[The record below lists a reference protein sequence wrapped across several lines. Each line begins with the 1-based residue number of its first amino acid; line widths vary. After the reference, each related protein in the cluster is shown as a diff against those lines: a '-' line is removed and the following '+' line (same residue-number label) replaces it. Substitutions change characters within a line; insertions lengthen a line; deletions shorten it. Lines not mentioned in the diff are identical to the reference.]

1 MASLAGRSD
10 YGIDVAPGLV
20 GSRRDEDRARAH
32 RAHDAFRLARMIL
45 TILSPLV
52 VLAALVWLWTSDV
65 SQMGVNIIAV
75 IVGCVTPMVV
85 ACMWEGEL

>member
-1 MASLAGRSD
+1 
-10 YGIDVAPGLV
+10 
-20 GSRRDEDRARAH
+20 
-32 RAHDAFRLARMIL
+32 MIL

-52 VLAALVWLWTSDV
+52 VLSALVWLWTSDV
-65 SQMGVNIIAV
+65 SRMGINIVAV